1 MMQVVEQTREER
13 VKMYLRSTKKQLAEM
28 LATRDVLQI
37 DVYEAMAGRITWV
50 DARPLLGWSSG
61 HIDQSDT

>member
-1 MMQVVEQTREER
+1 MLQIVEQTHEER

-37 DVYEAMAGRITWV
+37 DALPPGDWR
-50 DARPLLGWSSG
+50 SG
-61 HIDQSDT
+61 YIYQSNT